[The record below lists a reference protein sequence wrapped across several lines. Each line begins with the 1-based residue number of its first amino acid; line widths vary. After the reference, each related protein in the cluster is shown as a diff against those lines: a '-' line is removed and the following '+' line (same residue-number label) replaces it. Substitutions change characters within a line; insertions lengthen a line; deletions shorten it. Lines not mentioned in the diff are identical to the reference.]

1 MFSTLGISLG
11 NYILSKTK
19 TWIKVLR
26 VLLSSGVDIVLGVDL
41 SASMLALDMS
51 PSPNQPSTRLDVVK
65 DVIREFID
73 KRKYDRIGLIGFA
86 VDPYLVSALTLD
98 KEFLQAN
105 LARLKVGLTQQT
117 GTNIGSALAEGI
129 NRLRTLESKSK
140 ILILLTDGKDEPA
153 PAHSPL
159 IYAEGAKKDNIKIY
173 TIAIGANTRTRTY
186 LFDPN
191 TRDLMRYA
199 NGTPVIDVA
208 EYPVDKEILQK
219 IAKRTNANF
228 FEAGDKETL
237 RAIYDEIDKLE
248 KTDVQLEVNA
258 LYEDLFQWTLA
269 LASLFIIG
277 SFILERTLLGS
288 FLLELFSAD
297 PMSIFSKPYL
307 FLIGISILMVS
318 LSFFFYSEKKKKSKL
333 LQITSIK
340 LLPRLVSLSFK
351 KKESNQIRIIWF
363 GSSFAFNSLLLD
375 HNGGLPKE

>member
-1 MFSTLGISLG
+1 MNSADLKSLSIGEPLWLLLLLLIPIVFWLNGRKKDRQTIKFSSIKNFNITQKSPRLKTFWVPRFLFYSGIILAIVSLSRPRFDQSTQS
-11 NYILSKTK
+11 I
-19 TWIKVLR
+19 
-26 VLLSSGVDIVLGVDL
+26 LSSGVDIVLGVDL

-117 GTNIGSALAEGI
+117 GTNIGAALAEGI
-129 NRLRTLESKSK
+129 NRLRSLESKSK

-208 EYPVDKEILQK
+208 EYPVDKQILQE
-219 IAKRTNANF
+219 IAKNTNANF
-228 FEAGDKETL
+228 FEAGDKEAL
-237 RAIYDEIDKLE
+237 RAIYEEIDKLE
-248 KTDVQLEVNA
+248 KTDVKLEVNA
-258 LYEDLFQWTLA
+258 LYEDLFQWSLA

-277 SFILERTLLGS
+277 SFILERTLY
-288 FLLELFSAD
+288 
-297 PMSIFSKPYL
+297 M
-307 FLIGISILMVS
+307 
-318 LSFFFYSEKKKKSKL
+318 
-333 LQITSIK
+333 
-340 LLPRLVSLSFK
+340 
-351 KKESNQIRIIWF
+351 RI
-363 GSSFAFNSLLLD
+363 
-375 HNGGLPKE
+375 P